1 MHPTVVGKHR
11 RREGENRITRTQRR
25 IARTTDQRRRNVV
38 HYRHLVALRTHIA
51 VEVHHIQR
59 HRIYPHTHL
68 ARRRHKVRGIYTTVV
83 ARLYMREG
91 VAGKTAVAVYI
102 HRRI

>member
-1 MHPTVVGKHR
+1 MVNTGDGK
-11 RREGENRITRTQRR
+11 EKIELQEP
-25 IARTTDQRRRNVV
+25 NVV
-38 HYRHLVALRTHIA
+38 SLGPLTNVGARCPHYRHLVALRTHIA

-83 ARLYMREG
+83 ARLYLRI
-91 VAGKTAVAVYI
+91 AVKQQNSCCCLHTPSYSK
-102 HRRI
+102 